1 MRKRMRS
8 AFVLVVLMLVPFVCN
23 AEGYQSIET
32 IREQLQTKLCLIVK
46 INMGEIYISILMS

>member
-32 IREQLQTKLCLIVK
+32 IREQTKLCLIVK